1 MPLCRCVRTASAGV
15 RADNASDVV
24 FEYSLPDTN
33 SNDYGTIYGTPA
45 VAEGLV
51 YFVVE
56 RSVKSGPFVLT
67 DSQLVAVSLST
78 QQVVFEFA
86 GGPECTATGRH
97 AGA

>member
-24 FEYSLPDTN
+24 FEYSLPDKN
-33 SNDYGTIYGTPA
+33 SKDYGTIYGTPA

-56 RSVKSGPFVLT
+56 HSVKSAPFFLT

-86 GGPECTATGRH
+86 GGPECTAIGRH